1 MPVLNLFNGNVFG
14 GTLVVKSVPD
24 FIKIKFRNKDEHRA
38 LVRRREIIFCYFK
51 FIPGLS
57 WIYWLNLHSVTATE
71 VNFIGDCVAGTYCG
85 GKREPGFSSPTR
97 TITLEK
103 PQVHTFFSLPPL
115 RKPELFSS
123 SYTSQSRLSCL
134 LSELVVDGASL
145 LNQRSIQGTHRW
157 LVELW
162 RFWKTLIGSL
172 NNRFF
177 VTPQKQYG
185 DNCQPG
191 VAKSNIEKQIYQSK
205 CPHGWFPKLK
215 LTLR

>member
-38 LVRRREIIFCYFK
+38 LVRRCEIIFCYFK

-134 LSELVVDGASL
+134 LSELVVDGASP

-162 RFWKTLIGSL
+162 RFWKIWSALWTTDFSLLHKSNMAIIVNQAWQKVISKNRYTNLNVPTDDSL
-172 NNRFF
+172 N
-177 VTPQKQYG
+177 
-185 DNCQPG
+185 
-191 VAKSNIEKQIYQSK
+191 
-205 CPHGWFPKLK
+205 
-215 LTLR
+215 